1 MSQKSLRQKN
11 VFDIVALIVSVHKEK
26 AEFEEIQFTKNKTKK
41 SNHASVN
48 IPLVLSSALTH
59 PVILSVPEKAS
70 NMLNG
75 ILQWKER
82 FFQMTWIASNH
93 DDYVMCLFLP
103 TYTIKQKLLKYF
115 KTIKKKK
122 SLSFVASIFQSTH
135 MAKIQYCLKYESSP
149 IRKMTIQS

>member
-1 MSQKSLRQKN
+1 MSQKSLRQKS

-75 ILQWKER
+75 ILQ
-82 FFQMTWIASNH
+82 
-93 DDYVMCLFLP
+93 
-103 TYTIKQKLLKYF
+103 
-115 KTIKKKK
+115 
-122 SLSFVASIFQSTH
+122 
-135 MAKIQYCLKYESSP
+135 
-149 IRKMTIQS
+149 